1 LVGKGC
7 PGWRKPGRFQDG
19 QGMSAPLGSRAEGW
33 GLESENKTMNDIAVS
48 PWVQLLV
55 SCVVVGAASFAGGAV
70 PFWLALTH
78 TRLQVAVSMVAG
90 LMFGLALLQLFPHAA
105 GAMGSVEQAAGWIAA
120 GFLVMLALQRFLPF
134 PELDALAGQ
143 HALACGHA
151 HLPSLLRC
159 GPLGWIGV
167 ALGLSLHSIFDGLAL
182 AASVAAADHGHGHG
196 LGVGT
201 SLAVVFHKP
210 FCALSVTTLM
220 VAAGTQRR
228 WYVPVNLAFALV
240 TPLAAL
246 AFYWS
251 GQSVWEAHPA
261 WLGAAL
267 AFCAGTFLCIAC
279 ADLLPELQFHAHDR
293 TKLTVALVVGV
304 ALAVWIGRHAHPEHG
319 SVPHAHDPVESPHL
333 PAPQGSQGHGH

>member
-1 LVGKGC
+1 
-7 PGWRKPGRFQDG
+7 
-19 QGMSAPLGSRAEGW
+19 
-33 GLESENKTMNDIAVS
+33 MNEIAVS
-48 PWVQLLV
+48 PLVQLVLY
-55 SCVVVGAASFAGGAV
+55 CGVVGAASFAGGAV

-78 TRLQVAVSMVAG
+78 TRLQMAVSMVAG

-105 GAMGSVEQAAGWIAA
+105 ETMGSVEGAAGWFVA
-120 GFLVMLALQRFLPF
+120 GFLVMFVLQRFLPF
-134 PELDALAGQ
+134 HEHDVLEGQ
-143 HALACGHA
+143 PAAACGHA
-151 HLPSLLRC
+151 HMPSMLRS

-182 AASVAAADHGHGHG
+182 AAAVTAGDHGHGPG
-196 LGVGT
+196 LGLGT
-201 SLAVVFHKP
+201 SLAVVLHKP

-251 GQSVWEAHPA
+251 GQSLWEAHPA

-304 ALAVWIGRHAHPEHG
+304 ALAVWIGRHAHPG
-319 SVPHAHDPVESPHL
+319 PGPGDHAHDPVESPLGMPPVDPHD
-333 PAPQGSQGHGH
+333 HGH